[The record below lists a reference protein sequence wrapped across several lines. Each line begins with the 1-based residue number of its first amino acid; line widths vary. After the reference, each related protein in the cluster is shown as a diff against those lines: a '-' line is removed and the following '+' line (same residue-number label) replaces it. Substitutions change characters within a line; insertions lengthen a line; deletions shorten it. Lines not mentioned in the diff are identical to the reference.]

1 MLVLIPLIMLISF
14 HLAGSFKLS
23 RLGASINT
31 TKRGL
36 SYMRQSGND
45 DAKSVVTVPSGLIAV
60 YKPQEWSS
68 SDVVGKVRNILRN
81 GAKMEA
87 GKKGKVNIKVGH
99 GGTLDPLATGVLVLG
114 IGEGT
119 KMLQQY
125 LTGSK
130 SYAATALL
138 GTETDT
144 LDSTGNVTST
154 ETWSHLSMSDI
165 DKALEDFRGEISQV
179 PPMFS
184 ALKRNGKKLYDLARQ
199 GIEVERESRRVTI
212 YELSLGK
219 EPKGL
224 PEFSLD
230 VSCSGG
236 TYIRTLCADIAR
248 SVNSRAHM
256 TSLVRTKQGPFVLSD
271 CLPVEEWTYEALCM
285 EISDVSIR
293 KDELPLSTDL
303 KPALTLAVEE

>member
-1 MLVLIPLIMLISF
+1 
-14 HLAGSFKLS
+14 
-23 RLGASINT
+23 
-31 TKRGL
+31 
-36 SYMRQSGND
+36 
-45 DAKSVVTVPSGLIAV
+45 
-60 YKPQEWSS
+60 
-68 SDVVGKVRNILRN
+68 
-81 GAKMEA
+81 
-87 GKKGKVNIKVGH
+87 
-99 GGTLDPLATGVLVLG
+99 
-114 IGEGT
+114 
-119 KMLQQY
+119 
-125 LTGSK
+125 
-130 SYAATALL
+130 
-138 GTETDT
+138 
-144 LDSTGNVTST
+144 
-154 ETWSHLSMSDI
+154 
-165 DKALEDFRGEISQV
+165 
-179 PPMFS
+179 MFS